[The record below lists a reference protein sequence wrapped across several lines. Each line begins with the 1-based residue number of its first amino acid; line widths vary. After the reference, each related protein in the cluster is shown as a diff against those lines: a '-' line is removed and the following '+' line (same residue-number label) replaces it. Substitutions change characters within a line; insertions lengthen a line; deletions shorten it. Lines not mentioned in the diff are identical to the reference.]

1 MNNTHLVPLESTCG
15 EHIVLVAA
23 DDIDTVHI
31 SHVDERGCHPVSLK
45 REHPAELSLR
55 FLHHLHPAPADHVSR
70 FDLAPPG
77 SPPRSAAR
85 PEDLIDSR
93 DYSPEEF
100 ADLAATEHLKAIA
113 RRFRERSIADG
124 EEISEHEAWLRS
136 NEVRARALGL
146 PEEEI
151 AAARAEYE
159 AWAASN

>member
-1 MNNTHLVPLESTCG
+1 MSHFVPLESNCG

-23 DDIDTVHI
+23 DDIATVHA
-31 SHVDERGCHPVSLK
+31 SYVDVRGCHPVSLK

-55 FLHHLHPAPADHVSR
+55 FLHHLRPTPPDHVSR
-70 FDLAPPG
+70 FDLAPAG

-85 PEDLIDSR
+85 PEGLIDSR

-113 RRFRERSIADG
+113 RRLHEQSISDG
-124 EEISEHEAWLRS
+124 QEIPELEAWIRA
-136 NEVRARALGL
+136 NEIRARALDW
-146 PEEEI
+146 PEEAI

-159 AWAASN
+159 TWSTSDR